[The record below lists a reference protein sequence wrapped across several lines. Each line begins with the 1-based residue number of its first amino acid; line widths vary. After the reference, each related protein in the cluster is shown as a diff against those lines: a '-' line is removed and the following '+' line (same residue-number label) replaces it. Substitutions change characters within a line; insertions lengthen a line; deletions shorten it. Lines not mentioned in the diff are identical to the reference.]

1 MNLVSHRKMTDE
13 MIDPIE
19 TVFWKVTTD
28 VKERDTSLRHTGD
41 QGTSLASKAQSY
53 NVRVQTGAGNEV
65 SCLILL
71 ISDIGQPRHQ

>member
-1 MNLVSHRKMTDE
+1 MTDE

-41 QGTSLASKAQSY
+41 QGTSLASKAKSY
-53 NVRVQTGAGNEV
+53 NVKYREELGMRKVA
-65 SCLILL
+65 
-71 ISDIGQPRHQ
+71 